1 MKLFSFRMRAIS
13 VFTLDTGMSTRR
25 CRDATALRIRVN
37 ISAIGSVMLMKSN
50 SSRIRRRG
58 GGGKLTG
65 DGGRGTGDGAVPRSP
80 FSVPCSPRGLS
91 HAGDH
96 PRQRQFAEADA
107 AETKPAEEC
116 PPTTAPV
123 AAVVLLHGKF
133 WLALRLL
140 DPGLLR
146 HTLVLAEVCSPSHLR
161 GAGRLSYRRHGTA
174 SPAPSTA
181 PARGHRARR
190 SSRR

>member
-1 MKLFSFRMRAIS
+1 MGRVFSVKQTS
-13 VFTLDTGMSTRR
+13 SGTG
-25 CRDATALRIRVN
+25 
-37 ISAIGSVMLMKSN
+37 
-50 SSRIRRRG
+50 RG
-58 GGGKLTG
+58 GGGERW
-65 DGGRGTGDGAVPRSP
+65 GGGGGGGTGDGAVPRSP
-80 FSVPCSPRGLS
+80 FPVPCSPRGLS